1 MVAYI
6 SLILIALAVSL
17 DSCSVGLLYGA
28 RKIRIPWVSILIIS
42 ICSGAMIWGSMRLGL
57 LMLEWLNPDTAKAI
71 GAIILVLVG
80 MWAIIQFFLHHH
92 SRLVVVEED
101 SVERKVIENKK
112 LPAQTVLH
120 IEIRKIGLVIQIL
133 RSPTVA
139 DMDRSG
145 NISAWEAAFLGIA
158 LSLDAL
164 GAGIGAALVGY
175 SPLSTAVLIAFS
187 GGLFITIGLRLGRWL
202 SRRKWMQRL
211 SILPGILLIT
221 LGIMKLL

>member
-6 SLILIALAVSL
+6 SLFLIALAVSL

-28 RKIRIPWVSILIIS
+28 RKIRIPWFSILIIS
-42 ICSGAMIWGSMRLGL
+42 ICSGAMIYGSMRMGL
-57 LMLEWLNPDTAKAI
+57 VMMDWLEPEMAKAV
-71 GAIILVLVG
+71 GALILVLVG
-80 MWAIIQFFLHHH
+80 LWAVFQFFLHH
-92 SRLVVVEED
+92 RKPIVFD
-101 SVERKVIENKK
+101 QSVDKIIVKNTELSV
-112 LPAQTVLH
+112 QTVLH

-139 DMDRSG
+139 DMDHSG
-145 NISAWEAAFLGIA
+145 NISPWEASLLGIA

-187 GGLFITIGLRLGRWL
+187 GGLFISIGLRLGRWL
-202 SRRKWMQRL
+202 SRRRWMQRL
-211 SILPGILLIT
+211 SILPGLLLIT

>member
-1 MVAYI
+1 M

-42 ICSGAMIWGSMRLGL
+42 ICSGAVIWGSMSLGL
-57 LMLEWLNPDTAKAI
+57 VMMEWLEPEMAKAV
-71 GAIILVLVG
+71 GALILVLVG
-80 MWAIIQFFLHHH
+80 VWAVFQFFLHHRKPNVLDH
-92 SRLVVVEED
+92 TA
-101 SVERKVIENKK
+101 ERIVIKNME
-112 LPAQTVLH
+112 LPIQTVLH

-139 DMDRSG
+139 DIDQSG
-145 NISAWEAAFLGIA
+145 NISPWEASLLGIA

-164 GAGIGAALVGY
+164 GAGIGAALIGY
-175 SPLSTAVLIAFS
+175 SPLSTALWIAFS

-202 SRRKWMQRL
+202 SSRRWMQRL
-211 SILPGILLIT
+211 SILPGLLLIT